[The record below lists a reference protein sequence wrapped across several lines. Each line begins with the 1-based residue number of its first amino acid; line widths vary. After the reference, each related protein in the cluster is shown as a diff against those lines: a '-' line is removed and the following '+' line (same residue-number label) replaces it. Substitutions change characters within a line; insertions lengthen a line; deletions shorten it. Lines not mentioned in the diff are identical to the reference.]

1 MLNQSDK
8 FIVYLDP
15 DTLGYMFLSYTKR
28 RNYPVMNKLF
38 SLLAEGFKNNYLI
51 TPLSTDHFLPYIA
64 ENQIDRA
71 FLTMIGKLGQLQ
83 FHQRFTVRML
93 QLIRVITYFFEQH
106 YTREIWR
113 DAFTSDPDE
122 RLVQGFNKYS
132 SITAPNVIQA
142 NEREKKLS
150 QVYDFINRIK
160 NGQTVDTIASD
171 YFKILWE
178 QFPDIIRPYLPS
190 DGSPEYHMK
199 QFFDFKEI
207 KDIPEFHIIST
218 ILFPLFEAHGIEEVE
233 NGSCDS
239 VLLAAET
246 FSAYMPYSHFY
257 VTTGDI
263 AELIITTG
271 VNTVYNVRIYDN
283 NESSL
288 YQLIEDITEAVKTKR
303 QEKKKTSSKTIYHRG
318 GSSKGFYR

>member
-15 DTLGYMFLSYTKR
+15 DTLGYLFLSFTKR

-38 SLLAEGFKNNYLI
+38 SLLEEGFKNNYI
-51 TPLSTDHFLPYIA
+51 VTPLSTDHLLSYIT
-64 ENQIDRA
+64 ENKIDRS
-71 FLTMIGKLGQLQ
+71 FLTMMGKLGQLHY
-83 FHQRFTVRML
+83 HQRFTVRML
-93 QLIRVITYFFEQH
+93 QLIRVINFFFEQH
-106 YTREIWR
+106 YTRQIWS

-122 RLVQGFNKYS
+122 RLAQGFNKYS
-132 SITAPNVIQA
+132 SITATNVLQA

-160 NGQTVDTIASD
+160 NGQTVDMIASE
-171 YFKILWE
+171 YFKVLWE

-190 DGSPEYHMK
+190 DGIPEYHMK
-199 QFFDFKEI
+199 RFFDFNEI

-218 ILFPLFEAHGIEEVE
+218 ILFPLFEAYGIEEIE
-233 NGSCDS
+233 NGSRDP

-246 FSAYMPYSHFY
+246 FSAYMPYSNFY

-271 VNTVYNVRIYDN
+271 VNTVYNVRVYEN

-303 QEKKKTSSKTIYHRG
+303 QEREKSSTKTIYQRG
-318 GSSKGFYR
+318 GSSQGFYR